1 MQERKGIPFTRRGG
15 FIVRFGLRAVA
26 YSVTNA
32 QAFRYKATRFILF
45 LLAVAVAVGVA
56 HGAQFIL
63 FTFITPLA
71 VKVGVNFSHYPEL
84 CKLVIYGLTLL
95 VGGLI
100 YLQILAAVGKRMVR
114 GVAAFDDGYSLF
126 EQRQRAS
133 QTSRWKLILLAS
145 VMGVIFLA
153 PIGWEIG
160 LQLFAAG
167 LVGFLFVE
175 GLFFRLIVQAK

>member
-1 MQERKGIPFTRRGG
+1 MAEMKGTPITRSGG
-15 FIVRFGLRAVA
+15 HLVRIGWRAVA
-26 YSVTNA
+26 YSVTKA
-32 QAFRYKATRFILF
+32 KASRYKVTRAILF
-45 LLAVAVAVGVA
+45 LLAVAVGAGAA

-63 FTFITPLA
+63 FTFIAPLA
-71 VKVGVNFSHYPEL
+71 AKVGVNFNFYPEL

-100 YLQILAAVGKRMVR
+100 YLQILAVVGKRMVR

-126 EQRQRAS
+126 EQRQRAA
-133 QTSRWKLILLAS
+133 QTSRRKLILLAS

-153 PIGWEIG
+153 PIGWEVG

-167 LVGFLFVE
+167 LVGFLIVE

>member
-1 MQERKGIPFTRRGG
+1 MTEMKGTPITRSGG
-15 FIVRFGLRAVA
+15 YIVRVGWRAVA
-26 YSVTNA
+26 YSVTKG